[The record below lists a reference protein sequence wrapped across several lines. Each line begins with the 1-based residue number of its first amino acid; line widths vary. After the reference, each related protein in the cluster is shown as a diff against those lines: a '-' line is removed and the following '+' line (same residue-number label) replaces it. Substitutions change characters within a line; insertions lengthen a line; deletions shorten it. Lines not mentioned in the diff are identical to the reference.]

1 MAIAEWAV
9 ISQSPYGHDKPI
21 LTFFPS
27 QESAADHAQVITKD
41 FNRDTFVVLVLARN
55 YAKR

>member
-9 ISQSPYGHDKPI
+9 ISQSPYGLDKPI
-21 LTFFPS
+21 LAFFPT
-27 QESAADHAQVITKD
+27 QESAADHARVITKD
-41 FNRDTFVVLVLARN
+41 FNRDTYVVLVLDRN